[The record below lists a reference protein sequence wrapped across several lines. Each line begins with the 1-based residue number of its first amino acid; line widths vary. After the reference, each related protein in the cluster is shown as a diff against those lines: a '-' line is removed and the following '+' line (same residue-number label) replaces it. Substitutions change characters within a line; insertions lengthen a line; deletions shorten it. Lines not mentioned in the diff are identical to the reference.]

1 MTRVS
6 LLALTVLALVA
17 LGCSCG
23 CAGKSG
29 TAASGD
35 RQRAATTTFTS
46 PRQLTDL
53 RNIGQ
58 LRTLFNSASG
68 EPRLIILVSPT

>member
-1 MTRVS
+1 MSRLS
-6 LLALTVLALVA
+6 HLAPAIAALVA
-17 LGCSCG
+17 LGCAYGCG
-23 CAGKSG
+23 A
-29 TAASGD
+29 
-35 RQRAATTTFTS
+35 AATGTSSSS
-46 PRQLTDL
+46 PRLTDL